1 MKNIETKT
9 LILAL
14 VMLVVVV
21 LMSALLRIDIKYQEQ
36 VSGYWTLGDVG
47 VYLSAVLIGG
57 PLGALVS
64 GLGSALS
71 DIFVGQ
77 AIYAPASL
85 VIKAVMAFVFSLYIK
100 KRERAVI
107 TLIKGLCLCGGI
119 MVAGYFVYDLLI
131 RGNYVLAAI
140 GLPFNLLQLIGAG
153 LVSLPVLLLA
163 GGKTY
168 AKEDASSTLTQ
179 RQLK

>member
-1 MKNIETKT
+1 MKNLSTKT
-9 LILAL
+9 LVLAL

-21 LMSALLRIDIKYQEQ
+21 LMSALLRIDVHYQEK
-36 VSGYWTLGDVG
+36 VSGYWTLGDVA
-47 VYLSAVLIGG
+47 VYLSAALLGG

-85 VIKAVMAFVFSLYIK
+85 VIKAVMALVFAFYIS
-100 KRERAVI
+100 KRERGVLM
-107 TLIKGLCLCGGI
+107 LIKGLSISGGI
-119 MVAGYFVYDLLI
+119 MVAGYFVYDLVI

-140 GLPFNLLQLIGAG
+140 GLPFKLLQLIGAG
-153 LVSLPVLLLA
+153 LVSIPVLLLA

-168 AKEDASSTLTQ
+168 AKEEESSTLTQ